1 MLLGQEHVNYSQ
13 RVQSAEIKCRELKLN
28 CLTTKLQGTPKQ
40 NGGQLRRYLQHFNS
54 ECLGGLKRTK
64 TPKKVQ
70 ITGIKLEG

>member
-40 NGGQLRRYLQHFNS
+40 NGGQLRRFNS